1 MTKENFSLVYFLT
14 RPLFLGLAF
23 SLLYNQSGSDAII
36 ACLLGSL
43 LGIGLLYF
51 INKMNFSTDN
61 FKLIQLIIYIYFLI
75 LACLVLETFIGS
87 FFLLTTPKLMIIAP
101 SIILCLYTSFKSMK
115 TIKRTTFLL
124 LFLGLTFFGIA
135 AVSLGNFFTI
145 DNITPLFTHS
155 TSSIFKSAL
164 VFASLS
170 TAPNILLKEENIK
183 FSKHIKY
190 YLFSSLIHLLVC
202 IITLGALTPN
212 VAKMYSFPE
221 YMVLKRIK
229 IFGFIEN
236 IENIIT
242 AIWYIDL
249 FVFITMILKR
259 IYGIINKK
267 IIYYPVIFTIIL
279 FTTYFIV
286 DNYYR
291 VIFLYHYTPYILL
304 IMMGILGISALKKS

>member
-23 SLLYNQSGSDAII
+23 SILYNQSGSDAII
-36 ACLLGSL
+36 SCILGSL
-43 LGIGLLYF
+43 LGVGLIFL
-51 INKMNFSTDN
+51 INKMKFSKDN

-101 SIILCLYTSFKSMK
+101 SLILCLYASFKSMK

-124 LFLGLTFFGIA
+124 IFLSLTIFGIA
-135 AVSLGNFFTI
+135 AISLGNFFTF

-155 TSSIFKSAL
+155 TKSIFKSAL

-170 TAPNILLKEENIK
+170 AAPNILLKEENIK
-183 FSKHIKY
+183 LSKHIKY
-190 YLFSSLIHLLVC
+190 YLFSCLIHTLVC
-202 IITLGALTPN
+202 IITIGALTPN

-236 IENIIT
+236 IENILT
-242 AIWYIDL
+242 SLWYIDL

-259 IYGIINKK
+259 IYGIVSKK
-267 IIYYPVIFTIIL
+267 IIYFPMIILIVL
-279 FTTYFIV
+279 FTTFFIV

-304 IMMGILGISALKKS
+304 SMMTLLGFSALKKS